1 MSAEGTGLSQAE
13 TDALIGMIT
22 NLIASASTPEMLR
35 AQNLPRPRLA
45 LEGSVIPWRIPA
57 PANRWRPA
65 WGARS
70 VSTARCRPPLNAP
83 TLRPIEAC
91 WSGGWCAVPAYARRA
106 LIESQGRGDVP
117 VKSEGSRVSPP
128 LGTGPARGSAAVSFF
143 RGPASA
149 DLTA

>member
-1 MSAEGTGLSQAE
+1 MSAEGTRLSQAE
-13 TDALIGMIT
+13 TDALIGVIT
-22 NLIASASTPEMLR
+22 NLIAGASTPEMLR

-83 TLRPIEAC
+83 TLRPIE
-91 WSGGWCAVPAYARRA
+91 GVLVRRVVRWF
-106 LIESQGRGDVP
+106 LRMRD
-117 VKSEGSRVSPP
+117 
-128 LGTGPARGSAAVSFF
+128 GP
-143 RGPASA
+143 
-149 DLTA
+149 